1 MSAHATGT
9 GSEPSPVPA
18 DPRTAARELTG
29 YWWAWL
35 IAGIAWVTIS
45 LVILQ
50 FNDASITTVGVLVG
64 VMFALASAQTLVI
77 ATLPDSPVTAVPMGA
92 RWVSGAFSLL
102 FAISALICFIN
113 PADTFAGLADVLGFL
128 FLVVGIWWMVRA
140 FLERAINPAWWL
152 TLISGILMT
161 ILAFWTSGQLFIH
174 KAYVLLVFAGI
185 WALMEGTV
193 DIVRAFEIRQT
204 HKEL

>member
-1 MSAHATGT
+1 MNAHATRT
-9 GSEPSPVPA
+9 GAESSVPP

-35 IAGIAWVTIS
+35 LAGIVWVTIS

-50 FNDASITTVGVLVG
+50 FNDASVTTVGILIG

-77 ATLPDSPVTAVPMGA
+77 ASAPDSAGVPTGT

-113 PADTFAGLADVLGFL
+113 PADTFAGLADMLGFL
-128 FLVVGIWWMVRA
+128 FLVVGVWWMIRA
-140 FLERAINPAWWL
+140 FLERPVNPAWWL

-161 ILAFWTSGQLFIH
+161 VVAFWTSGQLFIH

-193 DIVRAFEIRQT
+193 DIVRAFEIRRI
-204 HKEL
+204 HEEL

>member
-9 GSEPSPVPA
+9 GAKPSPVP
-18 DPRTAARELTG
+18 PEVRTAARELTG

-35 IAGIAWVTIS
+35 IAGISWIAIS

-50 FNDASITTVGVLVG
+50 FNDASVTTVGILIG
-64 VMFALASAQTLVI
+64 LMFALASIQTLAI
-77 ATLPDSPVTAVPMGA
+77 AMVPDSAAVPTGA
-92 RWVSGAFSLL
+92 RWVAGLFSLL
-102 FAISALICFIN
+102 FAISAVICFVN
-113 PADTFAGLADVLGFL
+113 PADTFRGLADVLGFL

-140 FLERAINPAWWL
+140 FLERPVNPAWWL

-161 ILAFWTSGQLFIH
+161 VVAFWTSGQLFIH

-193 DIVRAFEIRQT
+193 DIVRAFEIRGL